1 MSVRHD
7 WYQTDE
13 KVVITVLLK
22 NAVEKNY
29 QCQILEDSVTLT
41 AENYELKLDLLHPVI
56 VDKST
61 HKATPSKVEVILI
74 KRDFTRW
81 GSLVKAEE
89 SKPVVNTKKKQPD
102 DWEKLTKE
110 IEKTEDKDEGDQAV
124 NALFKKIYE
133 SGSEEQ
139 RRAMN
144 KSYQESGGTVLSTNW
159 DEVRKDTVEVKPP
172 DGCEYRKWES

>member
-1 MSVRHD
+1 M
-7 WYQTDE
+7 
-13 KVVITVLLK
+13 
-22 NAVEKNY
+22 
-29 QCQILEDSVTLT
+29 
-41 AENYELKLDLLHPVI
+41 
-56 VDKST
+56 
-61 HKATPSKVEVILI
+61 
-74 KRDFTRW
+74 
-81 GSLVKAEE
+81 KAEE